1 MVRLSGAFFEVCD
14 VAQAPQAPRRV
25 STVRSRAR
33 TRGATHGATTAL
45 IAAILGLGAVGA
57 ASAAAD
63 PVVRVVGQSPAAVR
77 AYWTQQRMQAAEP
90 LSVLQDGP
98 LDIAGAPA
106 PSSAKTSGKAAL
118 QGHPRTYPNR
128 TNGKVYMTI
137 PRGADQGDYECSGT
151 AVTAPSRSLV
161 WTAGHCGFAYPEDP
175 FPVSVADCNCFVT
188 NFEFVP
194 AYDNGAKPFGEWPAT
209 RLATTSQWKQSGNSA
224 FDFTAATVAP
234 RNGRRLEDVVG
245 GRRIAFGQPRRVQ
258 YKAYGYPAEPP
269 YDGQHLYR
277 CTSGYQ
283 GSDDTEGPP
292 SPIRIA
298 CDMTPGASGGGWVI
312 KRPYRHHF
320 RHYLVSVTSYGYV
333 FDPGFLYGPYQGGI
347 ARALY
352 DSAGG

>member
-1 MVRLSGAFFEVCD
+1 LK
-14 VAQAPQAPRRV
+14 VAQAPRPRRRV

-33 TRGATHGATTAL
+33 TREATHAATKAL
-45 IAAILGLGAVGA
+45 IAAILGLGAIGA

-63 PVVRVVGQSPAAVR
+63 PVVSAVGQSPAAVR
-77 AYWTQQRMQAAEP
+77 DYWTPQRMRAAKP
-90 LSVLQDGP
+90 LSVTQRGP
-98 LDIAGAPA
+98 LDIVGAPA
-106 PSSAKTSGKAAL
+106 PSAAKTSGKAAL
-118 QGHPRTYPNR
+118 QGRPRTYPNR
-128 TNGKVYMTI
+128 TNGKVFMTI
-137 PRGADQGDYECSGT
+137 PSGKDQGDYECSGT

-175 FPVSVADCNCFVT
+175 FPVSMLDCDCFVT

-194 AYDNGAKPFGEWPAT
+194 AYDNGAKPFGEWPAKT
-209 RLATTSQWKQSGNSA
+209 GGLATTSQWHDSGNSA

-234 RNGRRLEDVVG
+234 RNGKRLEDVVG

-258 YKAYGYPAEPP
+258 YKAYGYPAEAPF
-269 YDGQHLYR
+269 DGQHLYR

-283 GSDDTEGPP
+283 GSDNTVGPP

-298 CDMTPGASGGGWVI
+298 CDMTPGSSGGAWVI
-312 KRPYRHHF
+312 KRPYRRHF
-320 RHYLVSVTSYGYV
+320 RHYLVSVTSYGYT
-333 FDPGFLYGPYQGGI
+333 FDPNFLYGPYQGGV